1 MHFITIDLVM
11 AAFMPSLCFDFAEEN
26 VVQALANL
34 KHPLATVFCIF
45 SKFITK
51 PEVAQGSHSS
61 HSCLKFIV
69 AALYISTCIP
79 WSTAFKPS
87 KENLYYRE
95 RGGIHSWMVIGS
107 HWLKSRFSKTTEV
120 GSSCRW
126 QMVINGIWM
135 SCQRSHQ
142 LCIEPVIIEKSR
154 GEVSLMVQD
163 TIENFS

>member
-1 MHFITIDLVM
+1 M

-69 AALYISTCIP
+69 AALYIP
-79 WSTAFKPS
+79 V
-87 KENLYYRE
+87 YRGQQ
-95 RGGIHSWMVIGS
+95 R
-107 HWLKSRFSKTTEV
+107 L
-120 GSSCRW
+120 
-126 QMVINGIWM
+126 
-135 SCQRSHQ
+135 SCQKK
-142 LCIEPVIIEKSR
+142 IYIIGK
-154 GEVSLMVQD
+154 EVES
-163 TIENFS
+163 IHGW